1 MRHPKTYGGEQT
13 HLLIPVCKCQNQRCL
28 FKYTRVLPED
38 LTPHKHYKNE
48 VIEDAVDE
56 VVDSNTLETENLP
69 CEQTM
74 ENWKAWFAGNEHH
87 IDGVLKS
94 LGSRVNEFGLEL
106 LNSFDSLIS
115 KLRDNGAGWL
125 AVVNLY
131 TWNFNVPPLNLR
143 QLSLTDFNFVP
154 EAMSLLCPCKE
165 EDGHEGQG
173 SP

>member
-1 MRHPKTYGGEQT
+1 M
-13 HLLIPVCKCQNQRCL
+13 
-28 FKYTRVLPED
+28 
-38 LTPHKHYKNE
+38 
-48 VIEDAVDE
+48 IEDAVDE

-106 LNSFDSLIS
+106 QNSFDSLIS

-165 EDGHEGQG
+165 EGGHEEQG